1 MSSLSNVRLDRRQLM
16 FASAAASI
24 AALSS
29 PFDRALAARTQART
43 MLKQMTLRERI
54 AQLFFFEAR
63 GKVMSPGYLADLNG
77 VKPGGILIV
86 GANIGNAVEF
96 TKFISDIHGSNSLVP
111 PFICIDQE
119 GGPVTRLAGD
129 PAPGAVQMGTLADSE
144 VKTLSQERAT
154 FLQHYGIDVNFA
166 PVADVA
172 YQSNSTMATRSFGND
187 PRAVAKKVV
196 ATVNGSRAGGVIG
209 AAKHFP
215 GHGRTTT
222 DSHQTIPE
230 IDVPWDEWL
239 KTDAVPF
246 RSAIRNH
253 VEMIMLGHLRYDR
266 IDYKPMS
273 LSRTA
278 VRALQSELHFGGIVV
293 TDDLGMGALADWD
306 TMDKVSQAV
315 DAGVDV
321 MLYGSPQPGWAALV
335 NHVYSMISQGLVAR
349 QEINRRAEKVVAL
362 KIRHFGLTV

>member
-1 MSSLSNVRLDRRQLM
+1 MTSRHLPRIDRRQFL
-16 FASAAASI
+16 FASAAAAV
-24 AALSS
+24 AATANPLE
-29 PFDRALAARTQART
+29 RAFAAQTQARSL
-43 MLKQMTLRERI
+43 LKQMTLRERI
-54 AQLFFFEAR
+54 GQMFFFEAR
-63 GKVMSPGYLADLNG
+63 GQVMSPGYLADLTS
-77 VKPGGILIV
+77 VLPGGILIV
-86 GANIGNAVEF
+86 GANIGTAAQF
-96 TKFISDIHGSNSLVP
+96 RQFISDIHTSNELIP
-111 PFICIDQE
+111 PLISIDQE

-129 PAPGAVQMGTLADSE
+129 PAPGAVAMGAMDDST
-144 VKTLSQERAT
+144 VKELSRERAA
-154 FLQHYGIDVNFA
+154 FLGNYGLDVNFA
-166 PVADVA
+166 PVADIA
-172 YQSNSTMATRSFGND
+172 YDANSTMATRSFGSD
-187 PRAVAKKVV
+187 PEAVAKKVV

-222 DSHQTIPE
+222 DSHQDIPE
-230 IDVPWDEWL
+230 IDVPWNEWL

-278 VRALQSELHFGGIVV
+278 VRALQEDLSFGGIVV

-306 TMDKVSQAV
+306 SYDKISQAV

-321 MLYGSPQPGWAALV
+321 MLYGSPTTGWAALV
-335 NHVYSMISQGLVAR
+335 DHVYDMVSQGLVER
-349 QEINRRAEKVVAL
+349 QEINRRAEKLVAL
-362 KIRHFGLTV
+362 KIRHFNIPA

>member
-1 MSSLSNVRLDRRQLM
+1 M
-16 FASAAASI
+16 FASAAATV
-24 AALSS
+24 AALAS
-29 PFDRALAARTQART
+29 PLDRALAAQTQARA

-54 AQLFFFEAR
+54 AQMFFFEAR
-63 GKVMSPGYLADLNG
+63 GKVMSPGYASDLDG

-86 GANIGNAVEF
+86 GANIGTAAQF
-96 TKFISDIHGSNSLVP
+96 SKFIADIHGSNALVP

-129 PAPGAVQMGTLADSE
+129 PAPGAVQMGALSDSE
-144 VKTLSQERAT
+144 VRTFATKRAT
-154 FLQHYGIDVNFA
+154 FLGRYGIDVNFA

-172 YQSNSTMATRSFGND
+172 YNANSTMATRSFGND
-187 PRAVAKKVV
+187 PAKVAKKVV
-196 ATVNGSRAGGVIG
+196 AMVNGSRSGGVIG

-222 DSHQTIPE
+222 DSHKSIPE

-278 VRALQSELHFGGIVV
+278 VRALQEDLSFGGIVV
-293 TDDLGMGALADWD
+293 TDDLGMGALGDWD
-306 TMDKVSQAV
+306 SLDKVSQAV

-321 MLYGSPQPGWAALV
+321 LLYGSPDPGWAALV
-335 NHVYSMISQGLVAR
+335 NHVHGMISDGLVAR
-349 QEINRRAEKVVAL
+349 QEINRRAEKIVAL
-362 KIRHFGLTV
+362 KIRHFGLTA